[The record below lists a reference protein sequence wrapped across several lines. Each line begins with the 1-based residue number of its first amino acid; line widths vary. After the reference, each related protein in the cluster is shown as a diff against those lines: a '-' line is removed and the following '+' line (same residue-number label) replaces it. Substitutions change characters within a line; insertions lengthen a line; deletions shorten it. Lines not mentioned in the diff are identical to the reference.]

1 MTQFTDLQTFYEY
14 VQQHAL
20 DHARAGEIARL
31 AQRLRD
37 YAHERA
43 EEDMERK
50 AQWEVDLFN
59 FRIEDGQAGPLWRGV
74 DEGGNE
80 VPYPDLDSY
89 GDDALDYVQERLGGA
104 TNPLVVARCATVLWS
119 SRRKHHRF
127 GHAAVNALLE
137 LARAFEARDQT
148 LPDGHYGLRVLD
160 CIRNAWAL
168 SRQTKHRVEDVAAEM
183 RRLILEF
190 SYESS
195 SSFALRLNLIELMLD
210 GRRWISDQ
218 HFAGFV
224 DVCWRVS
231 GSLVS
236 SDNIHGAIS
245 MLAAGAKVDR
255 RLGATT
261 HDWQRRRAELYETL
275 MARAREQGNLA
286 SMDFCQTALQIYR
299 ELRDETK
306 VRELEHAYSGIRE
319 EMRLGEIATEVNVTE
334 QVKHAREAAARLV
347 EQGSEAI
354 IGAIMGATG
363 MLPCVDDV
371 EVMAQESARRY
382 PASSLFPTVVLDERG
397 HPAQHFWTE
406 ADKKRHSVLQIYDW
420 LMWFDRVYL
429 INEIFLQATQSD
441 RLSAEIVVGY
451 LRDNSWLGTELERPM
466 PHGQVERYTWLDLI
480 HGSLEQYFQE
490 TCRVGQEPQ
499 ARPDVVRAL
508 DSLVLKI
515 EGMVRDLCRLRGAQ
529 TTYHTQDRQG
539 GRIAREKDLNMLLRE
554 EVLEDLIGKDDLFFL
569 KYLLVEKAGLNLRH
583 RVAHGLMS
591 FRNYRIELMHLV
603 LVAMLRLAKYQITGA
618 ADHVPRGQ
626 EQDA

>member
-1 MTQFTDLQTFYEY
+1 MPRQRSLRNSRSLGTMIKRTWSKLSTCPRFLESSFQREESAVTQFTDLQTFYEY

-231 GSLVS
+231 GDPDCLFTQTPTLGGQKLETTFCFPVV
-236 SDNIHGAIS
+236 
-245 MLAAGAKVDR
+245 AGHA
-255 RLGATT
+255 
-261 HDWQRRRAELYETL
+261 
-275 MARAREQGNLA
+275 
-286 SMDFCQTALQIYR
+286 QT
-299 ELRDETK
+299 
-306 VRELEHAYSGIRE
+306 G
-319 EMRLGEIATEVNVTE
+319 G
-334 QVKHAREAAARLV
+334 
-347 EQGSEAI
+347 
-354 IGAIMGATG
+354 
-363 MLPCVDDV
+363 
-371 EVMAQESARRY
+371 
-382 PASSLFPTVVLDERG
+382 
-397 HPAQHFWTE
+397 
-406 ADKKRHSVLQIYDW
+406 
-420 LMWFDRVYL
+420 
-429 INEIFLQATQSD
+429 
-441 RLSAEIVVGY
+441 
-451 LRDNSWLGTELERPM
+451 
-466 PHGQVERYTWLDLI
+466 
-480 HGSLEQYFQE
+480 
-490 TCRVGQEPQ
+490 
-499 ARPDVVRAL
+499 PDV
-508 DSLVLKI
+508 
-515 EGMVRDLCRLRGAQ
+515 G
-529 TTYHTQDRQG
+529 
-539 GRIAREKDLNMLLRE
+539 
-554 EVLEDLIGKDDLFFL
+554 
-569 KYLLVEKAGLNLRH
+569 
-583 RVAHGLMS
+583 
-591 FRNYRIELMHLV
+591 
-603 LVAMLRLAKYQITGA
+603 
-618 ADHVPRGQ
+618 
-626 EQDA
+626 